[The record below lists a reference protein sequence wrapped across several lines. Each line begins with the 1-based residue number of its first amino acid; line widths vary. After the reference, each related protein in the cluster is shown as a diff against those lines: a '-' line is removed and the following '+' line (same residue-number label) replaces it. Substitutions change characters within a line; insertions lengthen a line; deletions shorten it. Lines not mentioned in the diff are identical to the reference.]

1 MRAPVALLAACTLAL
16 AGCAGYRL
24 GPTNGVEAGA
34 RSVSVRPFVNA
45 TMEPRLIEAVSSSLR
60 RSLQQDGTYRLETSG
75 DGDVVVTGTITKFV
89 RRELGLQPSD
99 TLTVRD
105 YSLELYADVTAI
117 DRFSGRT
124 NFTRTVFG
132 RTSIRVGNDLASAE
146 RQAVP
151 LLAADLARNIAAAV
165 TDGTW

>member
-1 MRAPVALLAACTLAL
+1 MRAAALLFAVSALAL
-16 AGCAGYRL
+16 VGCAGYRL
-24 GPTNGVEAGA
+24 GPSNGVEAGA

-45 TMEPRLIEAVSSSLR
+45 TLEPRLIEAVSISLR

-75 DGDVVVTGTITKFV
+75 DGDVIVTGTITKLV
-89 RRELGLQPSD
+89 RRELGFQPND

-105 YSLELYADVTAI
+105 YSLELFADVAAI
-117 DRFSGRT
+117 NRSSGKT
-124 NFTRTVFG
+124 NFTRTIFG
-132 RTSIRVGNDLASAE
+132 RTSIRVGADLASAE

-151 LLAADLARNIAAAV
+151 LLAADLAHNIAAAV

>member
-1 MRAPVALLAACTLAL
+1 MRATVALFAVSVAAL

-45 TMEPRLIEAVSSSLR
+45 TMEPRLIEAVSTSLR

-75 DGDVVVTGTITKFV
+75 DGDVIVSGTLTRFV
-89 RRELGLQPSD
+89 RRELGFQPSD

-105 YSLELYADVTAI
+105 YSLELFADVSAI
-117 DRFSGRT
+117 DRSTGKT
-124 NFTRTVFG
+124 NFTRTIFG